1 MVVEKPR
8 SFDVI
13 KYPLGGYSPDD
24 ALADVAMQPH
34 STAAREAVTSPA
46 KLHALQ
52 AAENNVLIQK
62 QRLQRLTVVQ
72 LKSKLSDYG
81 MTTTGNKDRLV
92 QRVIAFEIMFDN
104 DVVMFGGVSRYSG

>member
-1 MVVEKPR
+1 
-8 SFDVI
+8 
-13 KYPLGGYSPDD
+13 
-24 ALADVAMQPH
+24 
-34 STAAREAVTSPA
+34 
-46 KLHALQ
+46 LHALQ